1 MNTASSFAL
10 AGMLLVSSTASPVSA
25 AAKTDQIS
33 IRYAPPANPEHQAL
47 YEDMKQRGALEKLQ
61 KLLSPIRLPG
71 TLQISLDGCDGEP
84 DAFYDYDDTAIT
96 ICYEYIAE
104 LLEHMP
110 DEAPASDISPVD
122 TIIGPLFE
130 VSLHEAGHALFDM
143 LELPVLGR
151 EEDAAD
157 QLAAYI
163 LLQAG
168 KSAARRLIAGTV
180 YAYKIEEEK
189 TEGCRGLEDY
199 AGEHSTPAQ
208 RAFNLMCI
216 AYGFD
221 HELFSDIASEG
232 YLPMTRAEYCDEEY
246 EQVQYAFET
255 LIRPHI
261 DPRVAEQI
269 RDGTWVCE
277 SRANGASE
285 NCLLEPLK

>member
-1 MNTASSFAL
+1 MNVASSFAL
-10 AGMLLVSSTASPVSA
+10 AGMLLISSLASPASA
-25 AAKTDQIS
+25 AAKTGQIS
-33 IRYAPPANPEHQAL
+33 IRYAPPSNPAHQAL

-61 KLLSPIRLPG
+61 KLLSPIRLPE
-71 TLQISLDGCDGEP
+71 TLRISLDGCDGEP
-84 DAFYDYDDTAIT
+84 DAFYDYDETAIT
-96 ICYEYIAE
+96 ICYEYVAE

-110 DEAPASDISPVD
+110 DEAPPSSIAPVD

-130 VSLHEAGHALFDM
+130 VSLHEVGHALFDM
-143 LELPVLGR
+143 LDLPVLGR

-157 QLAAYI
+157 QVAAYL
-163 LLQAG
+163 LLQVG
-168 KSAARRLIAGTV
+168 QSAARRLIAGTV

-189 TEGCRGLEDY
+189 AEGCRGLEDY
-199 AGEHSTPAQ
+199 VGEHSTPAQ

-261 DPRVAEQI
+261 DPRLVEQI
-269 RDGTWVCE
+269 RDGTWLCE
-277 SRANGASE
+277 NRDDDAAQS
-285 NCLLEPLK
+285 CLLEPLK